1 MAKKFPLSFSRL
13 NTFEQCGTKFEHL
26 YVNRTVQ
33 DTDNEFTLYGSRVHS
48 ALETYGKAKDG
59 GGTEVAKDI
68 LSDGAVYNE
77 VRSYLPLVDTL
88 LAQKG
93 TKYFEEKM
101 AIAANKQR
109 CDWFSP
115 DVWLRGIADVLII
128 DGHKAFV
135 GDWKT
140 GKVKDSPL
148 QLKMFAAMVFALY
161 PEVTHVRTAF
171 IWLATGEITDHR
183 FTRDMLD
190 DIWATL
196 DPRLAAVQEAVD
208 VGVFKSRPTPLCNWC
223 AAKGI
228 CPDRK
233 KR

>member
-1 MAKKFPLSFSRL
+1 VVKKFPLSFSRL
-13 NTFEQCGTKFEHL
+13 NTFEQCGTKFEYL
-26 YVNRTVQ
+26 YVSKAVK

-48 ALETYGKAKDG
+48 ALETYGKAKDQ
-59 GGTEVAKDI
+59 GTAVAQDV
-68 LSDGAVYNE
+68 LSDGATYNE
-77 VRSYLPLVDTL
+77 VRAYLPLVDTL
-88 LAQKG
+88 LAQNG
-93 TKYFEEKM
+93 TKYFEEQM
-101 AIAANKQR
+101 DIDASKQR

-115 DVWLRGIADVLII
+115 
-128 DGHKAFV
+128 HKAFV

-190 DIWATL
+190 DIWETL
-196 DPRLAAVQEAVD
+196 DPRLAAVQDAVD

-223 AAKGI
+223 GAKGI
-228 CPDRK
+228 CPDRF
-233 KR
+233 RR